1 MSAMVLVL
9 SGLYI
14 RNFLQTAFAR
24 AHEAASS
31 LGDQLQAGI
40 REELQRAAAD
50 ADPRPATADEYRL
63 FWARTAQDDPRVKAA
78 LVRAAGHWHLVQE
91 IFITDQTGRVL
102 SSSMPDRVGLHETNA
117 PNLAEW
123 QHRAVI
129 DNLRMVWW
137 RAQDTEMRRT
147 LAIVGE
153 NAPVLTIHVVVNSV
167 FLRNELSRGLD
178 AVWAACIAVLV
189 VSLVLALVL
198 PNFVLNPLD
207 RLGRSIDLMAT
218 GEFRS
223 GPQSEGE
230 AKEFAAVYS
239 KLDLLGRQYMG
250 AQESVDQLRGN
261 VEQLLERLEEA
272 VLSFDASGR
281 LTMAGRAVERLLGK
295 EPDELVGRV
304 VDDVFPPT
312 TEIGALVGPAL
323 RDGQMVRNRTVPVQ
337 VGERESTVVVNIQPV
352 MRNPPGPRAGS
363 LVTLRD
369 AATGGELAAHLDLAG
384 RLTALSQLT
393 RGVAHEIKNPLNA
406 ITLHLEVL
414 RSRLD
419 DEVPEVGVIASEISR
434 LDRVVKTFLDFNRPV
449 EPHLRPINL
458 NELAND
464 IGRLVQPDAQSRNIR
479 VEVLTKPRPLS
490 INGDPDLMKQ
500 AILNVVMNAM
510 EAMKSGGDLRIETKR
525 CGGGIELSV
534 SDTGPG
540 IAPEIRDKIF
550 NLYFSTKDHGSG
562 IGLAMAFRLVQLH
575 DGRIDFFSEIGR
587 GTTFRF
593 TFPEA
598 ASLTSPQSHLEMSR
612 SHGA

>member
-14 RNFLQTAFAR
+14 RNFLETAFAR
-24 AHEAASS
+24 THEMASS

-40 REELQRAAAD
+40 REELQQAARNAN
-50 ADPRPATADEYRL
+50 PKPATADEYRL
-63 FWARTAQDDPRVKAA
+63 FWVRTTQDDPRIKAA

-91 IFITDQTGRVL
+91 IFIADQTGHIL
-102 SSSMPDRVGLHETNA
+102 SSSMPGRVGLHETIA
-117 PNLAEW
+117 PNLGEW
-123 QHRAVI
+123 HQRSVI

-137 RAQDTEMRRT
+137 RAQDTEVRRT

-189 VSLVLALVL
+189 VSLVLALIL
-198 PNFVLNPLD
+198 PNFILNPLE
-207 RLGRSIDLMAT
+207 RLNRSLDLMTT
-218 GEFRS
+218 GEFRTS
-223 GPQSEGE
+223 PKSERE

-261 VEQLLERLEEA
+261 VAQLLERLEEA
-272 VLSFDASGR
+272 VLLFDASGR

-295 EPDELVGRV
+295 EPQDLVGRDV
-304 VDDVFPPT
+304 GDVFPAG

-337 VGERESTVVVNIQPV
+337 VGEQEFSVVVNIQPV
-352 MRNPPGPRAGS
+352 IRNPPGPRVGS

-369 AATGGELAAHLDLAG
+369 AATRGELAAHLDMAG

-406 ITLHLEVL
+406 IALHLEVL

-419 DEVPEVGVIASEISR
+419 DEVPEVGVIAREISR
-434 LDRVVKTFLDFNRPV
+434 LDRVVKTFLDFNRQV

-464 IGRLVQPDAQSRNIR
+464 IGRLVQPDAQSKNIR
-479 VEVLTKPRPLS
+479 VEVLANPRPLCV
-490 INGDPDLMKQ
+490 NGDPDLMKQ

-510 EAMKSGGDLRIETKR
+510 EAMKSGGDLRIETR
-525 CGGGIELSV
+525 RGGGGIELSV

-540 IAPEIRDKIF
+540 IAPEIRDRIF

-562 IGLAMAFRLVQLH
+562 IGLAMTFRLVQLH
-575 DGRIDFFSEIGR
+575 DGRIEFFSETGR

-598 ASLTSPQSHLEMSR
+598 AFPISPQSHLEMSR
-612 SHGA
+612 GVGA